1 MLKVKM
7 DGLMKVLQF
16 PRVHGIY
23 EVDPRD
29 GLGSLKVYCDIKT
42 NGGGWTVF
50 QWRRNGSEIF
60 YCILLEYQQGFGE
73 LNGELWLGI
82 NAIHRLTVD
91 VSLRNDMMSP
101 DNSKA
106 YAKYD
111 EFSIANAKSKN
122 FIYFGRYSETACDA
136 LKVYKGMKFSTHDQD
151 NDTYSKNCAVEFRGA
166 WWYVNCYDSN
176 LNGEYTCG
184 RSGQHLDV
192 WEHFQGT
199 KPLQKVEMKLK

>member
-1 MLKVKM
+1 M
-7 DGLMKVLQF
+7 
-16 PRVHGIY
+16 
-23 EVDPRD
+23 
-29 GLGSLKVYCDIKT
+29 
-42 NGGGWTVF
+42 
-50 QWRRNGSEIF
+50 
-60 YCILLEYQQGFGE
+60 
-73 LNGELWLGI
+73 NGELWLGI

-91 VSLRNDMMSP
+91 VSLRNDMMAA

-122 FIYFGRYSETACDA
+122 VIYFGRYSGTACDA
-136 LKVYKGMKFSTHDQD
+136 LKVYKVMKFSTHDQD
-151 NDTYSKNCAVEFRGA
+151 NDTHRKNCAVEFGGA

-184 RSGQHLDV
+184 RSGQHLVV

-199 KPLQKVEMKLK
+199 KTFTESGNETEMIQDRLHLHFRFLHALFADWRIFGIKKTLFQFLLVTSLLTIIEVVELLCKNG